1 MKNKEQINSTW
12 TIEECFKQLRHDPKF
27 HLGLGDIRITME
39 MQEEIVKLVERQKV
53 EFALQSLV
61 DKELHQKL
69 IK

>member
-1 MKNKEQINSTW
+1 MEQINSTW
-12 TIEECFKQLRHDPKF
+12 SLEKCFEALRQDPRF
-27 HLGLGDIRITME
+27 HLGLGDIRITQG
-39 MQEEIVKLVERQKV
+39 MQEEIVKLVERQKL